1 VRGMIVA
8 RSYAAALFE
17 LGEKHGVHDDF
28 ARGLDTVSELLESD
42 ARIRDFLET
51 PKVGLSRKRDAL
63 RSALHGRVP
72 PLLLNFVMVV
82 LRKRRQRL
90 LHSIAD
96 IYREML
102 DERSG
107 IIQAQVTLAHEPDDA
122 QRHEIATVLS
132 RITGMQVV
140 PRIKVDRTILGG
152 LIVRYGDHI
161 MDGSLQHRLNT
172 LRRRLIDAT
181 LPARG

>member
-17 LGEKHGVHDDF
+17 LGEKYGAHDDY
-28 ARGLDTVSELLESD
+28 ARGLDTVSAVLESD
-42 ARIRDFLET
+42 ARIRAFLET

-63 RSALHGRVP
+63 RHALHGRVP
-72 PLLLNFVMVV
+72 PLLMNFVMVV

-90 LHSIAD
+90 LPGIAEV
-96 IYREML
+96 YRELL

-107 IIQAQVTLAHEPDDA
+107 VIQARVTLAHEPDET
-122 QRHEIATVLS
+122 QRQEIAAALS
-132 RITGMQVV
+132 RITGLTVK
-140 PRIKVDRTILGG
+140 PRITVDRSILGG

-161 MDGSLQHRLNT
+161 MDGSLQHRLMT
-172 LRRRLIDAT
+172 LRRRLIEAT